1 LARRY
6 KQLCGLAVGLDVIG
20 ERWTLLIIRDLLLG
34 PKRYSDLMAGL
45 PGIGTNLL
53 ATRLKTLEGHGL
65 IAQRRLPP
73 PAASTV
79 YELTESGEALE
90 ETVLALARWGMRFF
104 STCDGTELSR
114 LSWPILGIRGGFDP
128 SRAVGLDVLAQI
140 RTPEENVWLEVRPTP
155 DGPSTFRSGDGVRP
169 EADIV
174 AQAEGATVREL
185 IFRSRSVEEAL
196 TGETLRL
203 MGDPATFQR
212 LLRVFQ
218 FSPVS

>member
-1 LARRY
+1 MARRY

-34 PKRYSDLMAGL
+34 PKRYSDLASGL

-53 ATRLKTLEGHGL
+53 ATRLKTLEGHAL
-65 IAQRRLPP
+65 ITQRRLPP

-104 STCDGTELSR
+104 STCDGTELRR

-128 SRAVGLDVLAQI
+128 VRAVGLDALAQI
-140 RTPEENVWLEVRPTP
+140 RTPDENVWIEVRQGA
-155 DGPSTFRSGDGVRP
+155 DGSSTFRSGDGVRA
-169 EADIV
+169 EADVV
-174 AQAEGATVREL
+174 AYAEAGAVREL
-185 IFRSRSVEEAL
+185 IFRGLTVDEAVKA
-196 TGETLRL
+196 ERL
-203 MGDPATFQR
+203 KLSGDPATLQR

-218 FSPVS
+218 FSPAS